1 MPTRPGVP
9 AGSSPPF
16 TSRRCRLHCLPGTGS
31 GRGDAEPIN
40 AAFATG
46 DVERALSLTPDELA
60 DRTVLAGSPDDWVAW
75 LSGPYAEAGFGHA
88 LVSFA
93 DPDTVTACTGRDAD
107 GVPDLVEQ
115 IRLVGHEVLPV
126 LRP

>member
-1 MPTRPGVP
+1 MAVDG
-9 AGSSPPF
+9 
-16 TSRRCRLHCLPGTGS
+16 GS
-31 GRGDAEPIN
+31 GTVRGDCWSACSSYLRQPSHP
-40 AAFATG
+40 
-46 DVERALSLTPDELA
+46 VTPQ
-60 DRTVLAGSPDDWVAW
+60 DDSVRE

-93 DPDTVTACTGRDAD
+93 DPYTVAAWTGRDAD